1 MTWHSWFCHR
11 AEKIEQVTLVCYII
25 LSSSCLPW
33 QPAGFLTFLTSTYP
47 SAGSQGTSN
56 EQVLDKNHT
65 FLSSYYIV
73 KKVTIQNSDL
83 CREEEKHRTNKKI
96 PHHCTHSHLPPTTW
110 KYPRGINEDDTCN
123 LTLIYFSIF
132 SQSSIFQPV
141 QFQHL
146 RKPLQR
152 AAGFFTSQCSTSTT
166 TQLGQAA
173 EYWTTV

>member
-65 FLSSYYIV
+65 FLSSVFILYS
-73 KKVTIQNSDL
+73 KKGHNTKLWPLQGRRKKTQN
-83 CREEEKHRTNKKI
+83 KQKT
-96 PHHCTHSHLPPTTW
+96 PHHCISLPPSPNHLKVSQRDKWGWHLQLDIKLFFHFFTIKHLPASPVPAPEEALANSSRILH
-110 KYPRGINEDDTCN
+110 YPV
-123 LTLIYFSIF
+123 L
-132 SQSSIFQPV
+132 
-141 QFQHL
+141 H
-146 RKPLQR
+146 
-152 AAGFFTSQCSTSTT
+152 
-166 TQLGQAA
+166 
-173 EYWTTV
+173 

>member
-96 PHHCTHSHLPPTTW
+96 PHHCISLPPSPNHLKVSQRDKWGWHLQLDIKLFFHFFTIKHLPASPVPAPEEALANSSW
-110 KYPRGINEDDTCN
+110 ILHYPV
-123 LTLIYFSIF
+123 L
-132 SQSSIFQPV
+132 
-141 QFQHL
+141 H
-146 RKPLQR
+146 
-152 AAGFFTSQCSTSTT
+152 
-166 TQLGQAA
+166 
-173 EYWTTV
+173 